1 VSIDGEVGGASFA
14 ENRIFRALSVR
25 AGIEARIRSM
35 TESVN
40 SKIKPY
46 VYIFRRSN
54 FFAFFRP
61 GGGAG
66 ADGAPFCANRISIAF
81 CKKKLQL
88 LDGFGGKLSG

>member
-1 VSIDGEVGGASFA
+1 MSIDGEVGGASFA
-14 ENRIFRALSVR
+14 ENPIFRALSVR

-46 VYIFRRSN
+46 VYIFRRSI

-66 ADGAPFCANRISIAF
+66 TDGAPFCANRISIAF